1 MPVVPEVS
9 VVVVDDQLPF
19 RLAAK
24 TVVNRTAGFELTG
37 EAASGEDA
45 LSTVAELK
53 PDLVLM
59 DINMPGINGIE
70 TTRRLRADHPGIK
83 VILLSTYSTN
93 DLPSDA
99 RDCGAI
105 AYINKEEF
113 GPDELRSTWDAA
125 DTSE

>member
-1 MPVVPEVS
+1 
-9 VVVVDDQLPF
+9 
-19 RLAAK
+19 
-24 TVVNRTAGFELTG
+24 
-37 EAASGEDA
+37 
-45 LSTVAELK
+45 
-53 PDLVLM
+53 
-59 DINMPGINGIE
+59 
-70 TTRRLRADHPGIK
+70 